1 MSSGYERPDSGDGG
15 TACAYTGYGTAD
27 GIECG
32 EKEWAA
38 SPGDGLLARGEG
50 TA

>member
-15 TACAYTGYGTAD
+15 TACAYTDHEAAD
-27 GIECG
+27 DVEYG

-38 SPGDGLLARGEG
+38 SPGDGSPARGEG
-50 TA
+50 AA